1 MRHFGD
7 PAGEY
12 AAATTACG
20 VHTSTDRQWWLVR
33 GRAPAQMLN
42 GVVTGRIPPAPAA
55 QPEATLGARAYS
67 TVLTPK
73 GRMVSDL
80 FLTRLPGAD
89 ERFIVDVPETGAS
102 ALRAY
107 LAKVLPPRF
116 ATVEDVT
123 DQAGSLAFV
132 GPEAAAVLATVWAPD
147 PTVGD
152 MRAALESLAVDQALF
167 HPDPPIVDSPP
178 SGAALWASRVPD
190 RGPVDAP
197 VSCWIVT
204 GFGAALDELRLR
216 AEQAGAHPI
225 GWGVWETLRVEAG
238 LPRFGADMDERT
250 LPPEVGIDTRA
261 IDHTKGCYTGQE
273 VIVRIRDRGH
283 VNRHLRRLAFDQPVR
298 PGTSLVA
305 EEGGKE
311 VGVVTSAVESPG
323 MDGPVGLGLLRREV
337 EVGAELPG
345 GIRVLG

>member
-1 MRHFGD
+1 MRNFGD

-12 AAATTACG
+12 AAATNTCG
-20 VHTSTDRQWWLVR
+20 VHASTDRQWWLVQ
-33 GRAPAQMLN
+33 GRAPAQMLK
-42 GVVTGRIPPAPAA
+42 GVVTGRIPPGPSPQSA
-55 QPEATLGARAYS
+55 ATLGARAYS

-80 FLTRLPGAD
+80 FLTRLPGAE
-89 ERFIVDVPETGAS
+89 ERFIVDVPEAGAS

-123 DQAGSLAFV
+123 DRAGSLAFV
-132 GPEAAAVLATVWAPD
+132 GPEAAPVLASVWGPD
-147 PTVGD
+147 PASAD
-152 MRAALESLAVDQALF
+152 ARAALESLAVDQALF
-167 HPDPPIVDSPP
+167 HHDPPTVDSPA
-178 SGAALWASRVPD
+178 SDAALWASRVPH
-190 RGPVDAP
+190 RGPVGAP
-197 VSCWIVT
+197 VPCWIVT
-204 GFGAALDELRLR
+204 GFGVALETLRLQ
-216 AEQAGAHPI
+216 AEESGARPI

-337 EVGAELPG
+337 EVGTELPG